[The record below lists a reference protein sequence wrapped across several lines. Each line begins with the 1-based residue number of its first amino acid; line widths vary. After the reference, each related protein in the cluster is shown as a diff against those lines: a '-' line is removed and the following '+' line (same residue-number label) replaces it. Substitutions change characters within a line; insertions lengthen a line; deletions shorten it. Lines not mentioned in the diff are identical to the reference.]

1 MFKKILFT
9 LCFFLTYS
17 ISTHAATINVT
28 SYDKNN
34 NQISIEVPKNAE
46 RLAVID
52 LATLDIIDSLG
63 LGDKIVAIPKQTK
76 IDYLSSYFNNKDIV
90 NTGTLKEVDY
100 EALMQ
105 AKPDII
111 FIGGRLA
118 SSIDTLSKIAPV
130 VYIRND
136 YQKPYLQRVRDN
148 VSTITRI
155 YALET
160 KANKLIDS
168 FEQRIKAIAS
178 KAQNKSAILT
188 IVTANSV
195 KTLGNSSR
203 TNVITTSMGFNNVA
217 SNIDTSHGNESSFE
231 LILRLNPQYI
241 FVLDRDS
248 AIATKGAKL
257 ARDILNN
264 ELIHNTQAYKNN
276 NIVYLNSAVWYLAE
290 GGIKATDLM
299 LKDVEQALNK

>member
-1 MFKKILFT
+1 MFKKIITT
-9 LCFFLTYS
+9 LGLALVV
-17 ISTHAATINVT
+17 STTSYAQNITVT
-28 SYDKNN
+28 SFDKNN
-34 NQISIEVPKNAE
+34 KQINVEVQKDAQ

-52 LATLDIIDSLG
+52 LASLDIIDSLG
-63 LGDKIVAIPKQTK
+63 LGDKVVAMPKQTK
-76 IDYLSSYFNNKDIV
+76 VDYLSSYFANKDII

-136 YQKPYLQRVRDN
+136 YQKPYLDRVKDN
-148 VSTITRI
+148 INTIASIYSLEAKAQSLIDDFDNRI
-155 YALET
+155 KT
-160 KANKLIDS
+160 IANK
-168 FEQRIKAIAS
+168 
-178 KAQNKSAILT
+178 AQGKSAILT

-217 SNIDTSHGNESSFE
+217 NNINATHGNESSFE
-231 LILRLNPQYI
+231 LILRLNPEYI

-257 ARDILNN
+257 ARDILDND
-264 ELIHNTQAYKNN
+264 LIHNTKAYKDN

-299 LKDVEQALNK
+299 LKDIEQALNK